1 MRVKL
6 KVVERRN
13 PSNLDLPAKFYAK
26 AITHDVIGIDEMC
39 EMISD
44 QCTVSESDILAVL
57 NSLDKNISK
66 QIKKGNLVQ
75 LGRIGSFQ
83 LSLRSAGSDSAEEVT
98 AENVLRN
105 RIIFRPSPR
114 MKKELKTLSFRK
126 VS

>member
-44 QCTVSESDILAVL
+44 QCTVSEYDILAVL

-98 AENVLRN
+98 SENVLRN

>member
-1 MRVKL
+1 MTTKI

-26 AITHDVIGIDEMC
+26 AVTHDVIGIDEMC

-57 NSLDKNISK
+57 NSLDKNIMR

-75 LGRIGSFQ
+75 LGRVGSFQ
-83 LSLRSAGSDSAEEVT
+83 LSLNSAGSDSAEEVT
-98 AENVLRN
+98 AENERPNDLN
-105 RIIFRPSPR
+105 RRSADANDMQ
-114 MKKELKTLSFRK
+114 MKFGKIS
-126 VS
+126 VV